1 MQQFETRTGAPDQP
15 LWIDLGCGD
24 SKRSGFVGIDRI
36 ALPGVDIVC
45 DLDLGIPLP
54 SNSVEY
60 LLASHSL
67 EHLRDLPATIAEI
80 FRVCKDR
87 ALVTI
92 IAPYDATRLNHAN
105 PYHFQTWNEHT
116 ARFFTTE
123 NAPTIDPADYRF
135 PSAEHWG
142 LQASDFTRAD
152 VELRCLR
159 IEFSYLPPY
168 RGLDDETKRTLRQ
181 SLSDVCDQMA
191 LHLLVVKSPIS
202 QDDLTRRA
210 ATIQY
215 PMPAAFEARRRAE
228 ADVSA
233 QNLFS
238 ELARTPARITA
249 LSTKSNE
256 EIGRLGD
263 EIRRFIQRVDHLDS
277 ALSAEAQHG
286 QRFMQR
292 VEHIDRALVAE
303 TQETRRA
310 LSELVTAGRTLSE
323 RMTAINS
330 AMTRR
335 MQATADELRARLV
348 EQLTPVVEAQSAQQ
362 KFGEQ
367 ILHHLVAERRAR
379 TDRAIWP
386 IRFLRRYWQRGIDL
400 RATAGGELPRLWQ
413 GPEAPQAEGFRLQP
427 GTFFQAAVP
436 RVYRISAAG
445 SPLRGIE
452 IGVSAMFPPR
462 EPSAIADFALL
473 DGRDTLL
480 RSGAVTLDQ
489 SCGSVPASIG
499 FEPLLCDPGQSLVL
513 KLVPRESVERI
524 GVQLLEWH
532 RITRVLRRVRELHL
546 AYRGLY

>member
-1 MQQFETRTGAPDQP
+1 MRMQQFERRIDATNQP
-15 LWIDLGCGD
+15 IWVDLGCGD
-24 SKRSGFVGIDRI
+24 SKQPGFVGIDRI

-67 EHLRDLPATIAEI
+67 EHLRDLPATIAEV

-142 LQASDFTRAD
+142 LQASDFTRSD
-152 VELRCLR
+152 IELRCLR

-168 RGLDDETKRTLRQ
+168 RDLDDETKRTLRQ

-202 QDDLTRRA
+202 QDELTRRA

-233 QNLFS
+233 ENLFS

-263 EIRRFIQRVDHLDS
+263 EIRRFIQRVDHLD
-277 ALSAEAQHG
+277 
-286 QRFMQR
+286 
-292 VEHIDRALVAE
+292 RALVAE
-303 TQETRRA
+303 TQESRRA

-335 MQATADELRARLV
+335 MQATADALHAEFAGGLVSVTEL
-348 EQLTPVVEAQSAQQ
+348 QSAQTRL
-362 KFGEQ
+362 GDQ

-379 TDRAIWP
+379 ADRAFWP
-386 IRFLRRYWQRGIDL
+386 IRFLRRYRQRGVDL

-413 GPEAPQAEGFRLQP
+413 GPEAPQAGAFRLQP

-452 IGVSAMFPPR
+452 IGVSAMFAPR
-462 EPSAIADFALL
+462 QPSAIADFALL
-473 DGRDTLL
+473 DSRDTLL
-480 RSGAVTLDQ
+480 RTGTVTLDP
-489 SCGSVPASIG
+489 SCGSVPTAIG
-499 FEPLLCDPGQSLVL
+499 FDPLLCDQGQSLVL
-513 KLVPRESVERI
+513 KLVPRENVERI
-524 GVQLLEWH
+524 GVQLFEWH
-532 RITRVLRRVRELHL
+532 RITRVLRRVPELRL
-546 AYRGLY
+546 AYRGQY

>member
-1 MQQFETRTGAPDQP
+1 MQFETRTSAPDQP

-24 SKRSGFVGIDRI
+24 SKRSGFVGIDRT

-54 SNSVEY
+54 SNSAEY

-67 EHLRDLPATIAEI
+67 EHLRDLPAAIAEI

-87 ALVTI
+87 ALITI
-92 IAPYDATRLNHAN
+92 VAPYDATRLNHAN

-116 ARFFTTE
+116 ARFFTTG

-142 LQASDFTRAD
+142 LQASDFTRSD

-168 RGLDDETKRTLRQ
+168 RNLDDETKRTLRQ

-191 LHLLVVKSPIS
+191 LQLLVVKSPIS
-202 QDDLTRRA
+202 QDELTRRA

-215 PMPAAFEARRRAE
+215 PMPAAFEARRCAE
-228 ADVSA
+228 ADVGA

-263 EIRRFIQRVDHLDS
+263 EIRRFIQRVDHLD
-277 ALSAEAQHG
+277 
-286 QRFMQR
+286 
-292 VEHIDRALVAE
+292 RALVAE

-330 AMTRR
+330 AMARR
-335 MQATADELRARLV
+335 MQATADELRARLA
-348 EQLTPVVEAQSAQQ
+348 EQLTPVVESQSAQQ

-379 TDRAIWP
+379 ADRAFWP
-386 IRFLRRYWQRGIDL
+386 IRFLRRYWQRGVDL
-400 RATAGGELPRLWQ
+400 RATAEGDLPRLWQ
-413 GPEAPQAEGFRLQP
+413 GPEAPQAGAFRLQP
-427 GTFFQAAVP
+427 GTFLQAAVL

-462 EPSAIADFALL
+462 EPSAIADFELL
-473 DGRDTLL
+473 DSRDTLL
-480 RSGAVTLDQ
+480 RTGTVTLDQ
-489 SCGSVPASIG
+489 SCASAPASIG
-499 FEPLLCDPGQSLVL
+499 IEPLLCDHGQSLVL

-524 GVQLLEWH
+524 GVQLFEWH
-532 RITRVLRRVRELHL
+532 RITRVLRRVPELRL
-546 AYRGLY
+546 AYRGQY